1 MLRMPIRVSTA
12 IYIQCD
18 ERERK
23 KLRRRW
29 AQKSAQQIRKARG
42 RMGGKSEPRF
52 LQRLHTLG
60 RTSLDSNAILASEP
74 WLVASKKLWR
84 RLCKVALRLGLG
96 PNQLGSTRK
105 DRPALSP
112 YQAWRCRGARM
123 RE

>member
-1 MLRMPIRVSTA
+1 
-12 IYIQCD
+12 
-18 ERERK
+18 
-23 KLRRRW
+23 
-29 AQKSAQQIRKARG
+29 
-42 RMGGKSEPRF
+42 MGGKSEPRF

-96 PNQLGSTRK
+96 PKSNRK
-105 DRPALSP
+105 DRHALSP